1 MGVLFSQWDMMELH
15 EIFRKVRE
23 GGRPAPLFV
32 PILQRVENPGIKA
45 FMMKEI
51 AYWGT
56 DQEMRYLMDFF
67 EAPNFTFRQAAFV
80 SVGIRKFSEAE
91 KAMEKVFYKQT
102 EVVRRTILN
111 SILSIN
117 SGRSVTFFRDTYKSG
132 VSQFTKR
139 TALRCLY
146 LYGARGRSMF
156 EMLKATAPANDAILF
171 KHVESPI
178 INYEED

>member
-1 MGVLFSQWDMMELH
+1 
-15 EIFRKVRE
+15 
-23 GGRPAPLFV
+23 
-32 PILQRVENPGIKA
+32 
-45 FMMKEI
+45 
-51 AYWGT
+51 
-56 DQEMRYLMDFF
+56 MRYLMDFF
-67 EAPNFTFRQAAFV
+67 EAPNFIYRQAAFV
-80 SVGIRKFSEAE
+80 SMGIRKFSEAE

-102 EVVRRTILN
+102 EAVRRTILN

-117 SGRSVTFFRDTYKSG
+117 SGRSVTFLRDTYKSG

-156 EMLKATAPANDAILF
+156 EMLKATAPASDAILF

-178 INYEED
+178 INYEGD